1 MIKKYINKSIV
12 WIDAED
18 PTTEEIKTLM
28 DEYDIN
34 PDIARELQ
42 LPTYKEKIVMY
53 KDYLYLVLHFPA
65 LRHTHKDSTTEQEID
80 FVVGK
85 NFIITTRYEPID
97 ALERF
102 SKNFELNSILKKG
115 LMEDNAGYVLY
126 YMIKELYRAM
136 SDEVDSIND
145 NLKQNIEKGIF
156 KGKEKEMVT
165 EISKV
170 NRDLINFNHT
180 ILTHRDVLLSLKDSG
195 SKLFDKNFGENLSKI
210 INEYHRIEKVL
221 TNSIDFLRELRS
233 TNDSLLSSKQNE
245 TMKIL
250 TVITFIALPFTII
263 SGAFQMNSI
272 HAPFVGMGN
281 DWFIIIMIEFIAAGL
296 FFLFAKLRKWI

>member
-1 MIKKYINKSIV
+1 MIKKYKNNSIT
-12 WIDAED
+12 WIDVED
-18 PTTEEIKTLM
+18 PTLEEVRTLM
-28 DEYDIN
+28 EEYDIN
-34 PDIARELQ
+34 RDIARELQ
-42 LPTYKEKIVMY
+42 LPTYKEKSVMY

-65 LRHTHKDSTTEQEID
+65 LRHTHKDNASEQEID

-102 SKNFELNSILKKG
+102 SKTFELNNILKKG
-115 LMEDNAGYVLY
+115 LMEDHAGYVLY

-145 NLKQNIEKGIF
+145 TLKQVENNIF

-165 EISKV
+165 EISKA

-180 ILTHRDVLLSLKDSG
+180 ILTHKDVLTSLKNSG
-195 SKLFDKNFGENLSKI
+195 INLFNGEFEENFSKI
-210 INEYHRIEKVL
+210 LNEYHRIEKLL
-221 TNSIDFLRELRS
+221 TTNIDFLRELRD

-245 TMKIL
+245 TMKLL
-250 TVITFIALPFTII
+250 TVITFLAIPFSII
-263 SGAFQMNSI
+263 TGLFQMNTI
-272 HAPFVGMGN
+272 HTPLVGSGYDWNIIVTIELIAVFVF
-281 DWFIIIMIEFIAAGL
+281 FII
-296 FFLFAKLRKWI
+296 AKLRKWI

>member
-1 MIKKYINKSIV
+1 MIKKYKNNSIT
-12 WIDAED
+12 WIDVED
-18 PTTEEIKTLM
+18 PTLEEVRTLM
-28 DEYDIN
+28 EEYDIN

-42 LPTYKEKIVMY
+42 LPTYKEKSVTY

-65 LRHTHKDSTTEQEID
+65 LRHTHKDNASEQEID

-102 SKNFELNSILKKG
+102 SKTFELNNILKKG
-115 LMEDNAGYVLY
+115 LMEDHAGYVLY

-145 NLKQNIEKGIF
+145 TLKQVENNIF

-165 EISKV
+165 EISRA

-180 ILTHRDVLLSLKDSG
+180 ILTHKDVLTSLKNSG
-195 SKLFDKNFGENLSKI
+195 ISLFNGEFEENFSKI
-210 INEYHRIEKVL
+210 LNEYHRIEKVL
-221 TNSIDFLRELRS
+221 TTNIDFLRELRD
-233 TNDSLLSSKQNE
+233 TNDSLLSSKQSE
-245 TMKIL
+245 TMKLL
-250 TVITFIALPFTII
+250 TVITFLTIPFSII
-263 SGAFQMNSI
+263 TGFFQMNAVHTPLVGNAYDWNI
-272 HAPFVGMGN
+272 IVTIELIAVFVF
-281 DWFIIIMIEFIAAGL
+281 FII
-296 FFLFAKLRKWI
+296 AKLRKWI

>member
-1 MIKKYINKSIV
+1 MIKKYKNNSIT
-12 WIDAED
+12 WIDVED
-18 PTTEEIKTLM
+18 PTSDEVRTLM

-42 LPTYKEKIVMY
+42 LPTYKEKIVMS

-65 LRHTHKDSTTEQEID
+65 LRHTHKDNTTEQEID

-85 NFIITTRYEPID
+85 DFIITTRYESVD

-102 SKNFELNSILKKG
+102 TKTFELNNILKKG
-115 LMEDNAGYVLY
+115 LMEDNAGFVLY

-145 NLKQNIEKGIF
+145 TLKQVEKNIF
-156 KGKEKEMVT
+156 KGKEKEMVN
-165 EISKV
+165 EISSA
-170 NRDLINFNHT
+170 NRDLISFNH
-180 ILTHRDVLLSLKDSG
+180 ILLTHRDVLLSLKDSG
-195 SKLFDKNFGENLSKI
+195 AKLFSEDFSKNFAKI

-221 TNSIDFLRELRS
+221 MNNIDFLRELRN

-245 TMKIL
+245 TMKVL
-250 TVITFIALPFTII
+250 TVITYLALPFSII
-263 SGAFQMNSI
+263 TGFFQMNAI
-272 HAPFVGMGN
+272 HTPLVGVDYDWHIIVVFEIIFVI
-281 DWFIIIMIEFIAAGL
+281 FAY
-296 FFLFAKLRKWI
+296 LFARFKKWI

>member
-1 MIKKYINKSIV
+1 MIKKYINNSITWV
-12 WIDAED
+12 DVED
-18 PTTEEIKTLM
+18 PTVDEVRNLM

-65 LRHTHKDSTTEQEID
+65 LRHTHKDNTSDQEID

-85 NFIITTRYEPID
+85 NFIITTRYETID

-102 SKNFELNSILKKG
+102 TKTFELNNILKKG
-115 LMEDNAGYVLY
+115 LMEDNAGHVLF
-126 YMIKELYRAM
+126 YMVKELYRAM

-145 NLKQNIEKGIF
+145 TLKQIEKNIF
-156 KGKEKEMVT
+156 KGKEKEMVS
-165 EISKV
+165 EISAV
-170 NRDLINFNHT
+170 SRDLISFNH
-180 ILTHRDVLLSLKDSG
+180 IIITHKDVLASLKDSG
-195 SKLFDKNFGENLSKI
+195 SKLFGKEFTENFSKI

-221 TNSIDFLRELRS
+221 INNIDFLRELRN

-250 TVITFIALPFTII
+250 TVITFLALPFSII
-263 SGAFQMNSI
+263 TGFFQMNATHTPLVGSPHDWQI
-272 HAPFVGMGN
+272 IVSLEIVFVI
-281 DWFIIIMIEFIAAGL
+281 FS
-296 FFLFAKLRKWI
+296 FLFAKWRKWI

>member
-1 MIKKYINKSIV
+1 MIKKYINKSII

-18 PTTEEIKTLM
+18 PTVEEIKGLM
-28 DEYDIN
+28 DEYNIN
-34 PDIARELQ
+34 TDIARELQ
-42 LPTYKEKIVMY
+42 LPTYKEKIAMY

-65 LRHTHKDSTTEQEID
+65 LRHTHTNDSLEQEID

-85 NFIITTRYEPID
+85 NFIITTRYESID

-126 YMIKELYRAM
+126 YMIKGLYRAM

-145 NLKQNIEKGIF
+145 NLKQIEKNIF

-170 NRDLINFNHT
+170 NRDLISFNHT
-180 ILTHRDVLLSLKDSG
+180 LLTHRAVLQSLKEAG
-195 SKLFDKNFGENLSKI
+195 GKLFDDGFTENLTKI
-210 INEYHRIEKVL
+210 INSYHRIEKVL
-221 TNSIDFLRELRS
+221 SNSIEFLKELRN
-233 TNDSLLSSKQNE
+233 TNDSLLSSKQSE
-245 TMKIL
+245 TMKLL
-250 TVITFIALPFTII
+250 TVITFIALPFSII
-263 SGAFQMNSI
+263 TGLFQMNTMHTPVI
-272 HAPFVGMGN
+272 GYLN
-281 DWFIIIMIEFIAAGL
+281 DWQIIVSVELVVVTL
-296 FFLFAKLRKWI
+296 FFIFAKLRRWI

>member
-1 MIKKYINKSIV
+1 MIKKYKNGSITWV
-12 WIDAED
+12 DVND
-18 PTTEEIKTLM
+18 PTTEEVRTLM
-28 DEYDIN
+28 EEYDIN

-65 LRHTHKDSTTEQEID
+65 LRHTHKDNTTDQEID
-80 FVVGK
+80 FIAGK
-85 NFIITTRYEPID
+85 NFIITTRYECID

-102 SKNFELNSILKKG
+102 SKTFELNNILKKG

-145 NLKQNIEKGIF
+145 TLKQAEKNIF
-156 KGKEKEMVT
+156 KGKEKAMVT
-165 EISKV
+165 EISKA
-170 NRDLINFNHT
+170 NKDLVSFNH
-180 ILTHRDVLLSLKDSG
+180 ILLTHRDVLISLKDSG
-195 SKLFDKNFGENLSKI
+195 VKLFDEGFSENFSKI
-210 INEYHRIEKVL
+210 INEYHRVEKVL

-250 TVITFIALPFTII
+250 TVITFLALPFSII
-263 SGAFQMNSI
+263 TGFFQMNAVHTPLI
-272 HAPFVGMGN
+272 GHPN
-281 DWFIIIMIEFIAAGL
+281 DWQIIVSFELISVIL
-296 FFLFAKLRKWI
+296 FFSFVKWKKWI

>member
-1 MIKKYINKSIV
+1 MIKKYNNNFIT
-12 WIDAED
+12 WIDVED
-18 PTTEEIKTLM
+18 PTTEEVRSLM
-28 DEYDIN
+28 DEYNIN

-42 LPTYKEKIVMY
+42 LPTYKEKIIMY

-65 LRHTHKDSTTEQEID
+65 LRHTHKNNTTEQEID
-80 FVVGK
+80 FIVGK
-85 NFIITTRYEPID
+85 DFIITTRYEPID

-102 SKNFELNSILKKG
+102 SKTFELNSILKKG

-145 NLKQNIEKGIF
+145 TLKQVEKNIF

-165 EISKV
+165 EISKA
-170 NRDLINFNHT
+170 NRDLISFNHT
-180 ILTHRDVLLSLKDSG
+180 ITTHRDVLISLKDAG
-195 SKLFDKNFGENLSKI
+195 GKMFDKGFVENLLKI

-221 TNSIDFLRELRS
+221 LSSIDFLRELRS

-245 TMKIL
+245 TMKVL
-250 TVITFIALPFTII
+250 TVITFLALPFSVIT
-263 SGAFQMNSI
+263 GFFQMNATNTPI
-272 HAPFVGMGN
+272 LGMSN
-281 DWFIIIMIEFIAAGL
+281 DWQIIVLVELIISIL
-296 FFLFAKLRKWI
+296 FFIFAKLRRWI

>member
-1 MIKKYINKSIV
+1 MIKKYKNSSITWV
-12 WIDAED
+12 DVVD
-18 PTTEEIKTLM
+18 PTTDEIRTLM
-28 DEYDIN
+28 EQYDIN

-65 LRHTHKDSTTEQEID
+65 LRHTHISNSFEQEID

-102 SKNFELNSILKKG
+102 VKTFELNNILRKG

-126 YMIKELYRAM
+126 YMVKELYRAL
-136 SDEVDSIND
+136 SDEIDSIND
-145 NLKQNIEKGIF
+145 TLKQVEKNIF

-165 EISKV
+165 EISRV
-170 NRDLINFNHT
+170 NRDLISFNH
-180 ILTHRDVLLSLKDSG
+180 IVLTHRDVLVSLKDSG
-195 SKLFDKNFGENLSKI
+195 HKLFDGDFSDNFSKI
-210 INEYHRIEKVL
+210 INEYHRMEKVL
-221 TNSIDFLRELRS
+221 INSIDFLRELRS
-233 TNDSLLSSKQNE
+233 TNDSLLSSKQNQ

-250 TVITFIALPFTII
+250 TVITFLALPSIII
-263 SGAFQMNSI
+263 SGFFQMSLDHLPRASQPDTWLLI
-272 HAPFVGMGN
+272 IVSEIVMALLLFIFV
-281 DWFIIIMIEFIAAGL
+281 
-296 FFLFAKLRKWI
+296 KYKKWI

>member
-1 MIKKYINKSIV
+1 MVKKYTNNYIT

-18 PTTEEIKTLM
+18 PTAEEVRTLM
-28 DEYDIN
+28 EEYDIN

-53 KDYLYLVLHFPA
+53 KDYLYMVLHFPA
-65 LRHTHKDSTTEQEID
+65 LRHTHKDNATEQEID

-102 SKNFELNSILKKG
+102 AKTFELNSILKKG

-136 SDEVDSIND
+136 SDEIDSIND
-145 NLKQNIEKGIF
+145 TLKQVEQDIF

-165 EISKV
+165 EISKA
-170 NRDLINFNHT
+170 NRDLINFNHI
-180 ILTHRDVLLSLKDSG
+180 ILTHKEVLASLKNSG
-195 SKLFDKNFGENLSKI
+195 GKLFSNNFDENSSKI
-210 INEYHRIEKVL
+210 MNEYNRIEKVL
-221 TNSIDFLRELRS
+221 INNIDFLKELRD
-233 TNDSLLSSKQNE
+233 TNDSLLSSKQNQ
-245 TMKIL
+245 TMKLL
-250 TVITFIALPFTII
+250 TVITFITLPVTII
-263 SGAFQMNSI
+263 SGFFQMRAFDI
-272 HAPFVGMGN
+272 PLIGRDN
-281 DWFIIIMIEFIAAGL
+281 DWQFIILIEFVMAGL

>member
-1 MIKKYINKSIV
+1 MIKKYINNSITWV
-12 WIDAED
+12 DVED
-18 PTTEEIKTLM
+18 PTVDEVRNLM

-65 LRHTHKDSTTEQEID
+65 LRHTHKDNTSDQEID

-85 NFIITTRYEPID
+85 NFIITTRYETID

-102 SKNFELNSILKKG
+102 TKTFELNNILKKG
-115 LMEDNAGYVLY
+115 LMEDNAGHVLY
-126 YMIKELYRAM
+126 YMVKELYRAM

-145 NLKQNIEKGIF
+145 TLKQIEKNIF
-156 KGKEKEMVT
+156 KGKEKEMVS
-165 EISKV
+165 EISAV
-170 NRDLINFNHT
+170 SRDLISFNH
-180 ILTHRDVLLSLKDSG
+180 IIITHKDVLASLKDSG
-195 SKLFDKNFGENLSKI
+195 SKLFGKEFTENFSKI

-221 TNSIDFLRELRS
+221 INNIDFLRELRN

-250 TVITFIALPFTII
+250 TVITFLALPFSII
-263 SGAFQMNSI
+263 TGFFQMNAVYTPLVGNPHDWQIIVSLEI
-272 HAPFVGMGN
+272 VFVI
-281 DWFIIIMIEFIAAGL
+281 FS
-296 FFLFAKLRKWI
+296 FLFAKWRKWI